1 MTRERSWCTPDT
13 MLYNV
18 TALARSE
25 NIGMQTWQVTTECS
39 WGSPTAADWS
49 RARSTSLSRPLV
61 GILSLS
67 IVFRFFL
74 YLGFLRALLLD
85 PIYFARKIFQYQL
98 RFFTHTYG
106 RSLIFSH
113 HTCKA
118 KDNFKT
124 IRYLQMHRIQWK
136 INDYRKKLTWKNIIE
151 ITFFKKM

>member
-1 MTRERSWCTPDT
+1 MCTRYYVIQRYGSCQKREHRHANLTGHDRMFLGQPNGSRLKSCTKHVP
-13 MLYNV
+13 V
-18 TALARSE
+18 TATSG
-25 NIGMQTWQVTTECS
+25 N
-39 WGSPTAADWS
+39 
-49 RARSTSLSRPLV
+49 SLSFYS
-61 GILSLS
+61 ISL
-67 IVFRFFL
+67 FFL

-124 IRYLQMHRIQWK
+124 IRYLQMHRIQ
-136 INDYRKKLTWKNIIE
+136 
-151 ITFFKKM
+151 